1 MQGSSDINQYRE
13 FARKY
18 GISGVPESVTRLTQ
32 LVAHQDS
39 CVDEIVRVIEKDPAL
54 SARLLRV
61 ANPRAA
67 DESEYTV
74 GSVEEALM
82 RHGIGCALLLAM
94 GTPLSLALIK
104 TFQTMLSLQLEGVD
118 VHQLDSLTGS
128 HMHCSI
134 GFAGKVTGKVHL
146 RMSPAA
152 AKAIA
157 AGILG
162 LQPTEISDTAEIRDA
177 AGELLNIMTGNFKS
191 NLCDA
196 GLDCKLQPPQV
207 GMTDDCETP
216 VEPGG
221 GLERLAFRAG
231 QIEIFVEVTA
241 NPWSDD

>member
-1 MQGSSDINQYRE
+1 MPGAPDINQYRE
-13 FARKY
+13 LARRY
-18 GISGVPESVTRLTQ
+18 GLSAIPESVSRLTQ
-32 LVAHQDS
+32 LVARQDC

-74 GSVEEALM
+74 NSVDEALM

-94 GTPLSLALIK
+94 GTPLSLALVK
-104 TFQTMLSLQLEGVD
+104 TFHTMLSLKLEPVD
-118 VHQLDSLTGS
+118 VHQLDGLVGS

-134 GFAGKVTGKVHL
+134 GFAGKVTGRVHL
-146 RMSPAA
+146 RMSCDSAT
-152 AKAIA
+152 AIA

-162 LQPTEISDTAEIRDA
+162 LQPAEVTGEDEIRDA

-196 GLDCKLQPPQV
+196 GLDCRLQPPEV
-207 GMTDDCETP
+207 GMTADLETRL
-216 VEPGG
+216 EPGG

-241 NPWSDD
+241 NPWSD

>member
-1 MQGSSDINQYRE
+1 MQPPPNLNQYRE
-13 FARKY
+13 IARRY
-18 GISGVPESVTRLTQ
+18 GIAATPESVSRLTQ
-32 LVAHQDS
+32 LVARQDS

-74 GSVEEALM
+74 GTVDEALM
-82 RHGIGCALLLAM
+82 RNGIGCALLLAM
-94 GTPLSLALIK
+94 GTPLSLALTK
-104 TFQTMLSLQLEGVD
+104 TFQTMLSLTLESVD
-118 VHQLDSLTGS
+118 VHQLDSLKGQ
-128 HMHCSI
+128 HMLGSI
-134 GFAGKVTGKVHL
+134 GFAGKVVGHVYL
-146 RMSPAA
+146 RLSSTS

-162 LQPTEISDTAEIRDA
+162 LAPEELGNDEIGDA

-196 GLDCKLQPPQV
+196 GLDCKLQPPRV
-207 GMTDDCETP
+207 GMTEDFSTP
-216 VEPGG
+216 IQPGG

-231 QIEIFVEVTA
+231 QIEIFVDVTA
-241 NPWSDD
+241 NPFFD